1 MLMVL
6 AYSVQALAEAKEFE
20 KKHLENVPIDTA
32 REISVYQVKLVS

>member
-20 KKHLENVPIDTA
+20 KKHFVKCSHTA